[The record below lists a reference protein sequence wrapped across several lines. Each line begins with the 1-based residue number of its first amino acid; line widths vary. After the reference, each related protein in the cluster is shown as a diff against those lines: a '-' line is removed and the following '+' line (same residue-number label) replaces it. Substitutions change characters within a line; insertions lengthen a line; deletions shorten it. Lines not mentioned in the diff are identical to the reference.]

1 MHLPP
6 DIQHEVI
13 LRPTAFAMLCLLLVK
28 NLLKVR
34 IKLQWNC
41 DTLIGQTRIVKSGGQ
56 EPDRRAD
63 NSGWSSKAV
72 EYWAMVASNYAH
84 ALGTSDMKLVPL
96 QGHEHSLHEMMEEH
110 AVIDLWR
117 WKLLCMFLCFQA
129 IYFLC
134 CQEVWSCHAKRGRS
148 LDLHR
153 SFYDYSIVW
162 QSGMDPKTYW
172 NIVPKGFIHVALL
185 QFPLVKHLS
194 LKTTSAFFLQGW
206 SWISSKTVRQIGF
219 SQRSTWK
226 HSEWRCLRWDIG
238 YQQSLCFDIFN
249 GSGLLWADPTGEG
262 AWGKNH
268 TESWQR
274 YLTLD
279 ASVSWWLG
287 FRSREPDSGGKDRTK
302 NATFQHFVRQIKLP
316 MQRGYSNQRS
326 CWVAEPFGGC
336 YTKFPSISTAF
347 FPQTSTCTTF
357 GTAQWSIQQ
366 QHFCTW

>member
-1 MHLPP
+1 MKMK
-6 DIQHEVI
+6 
-13 LRPTAFAMLCLLLVK
+13 TARHVFMFPSSILLV
-28 NLLKVR
+28 LPR
-34 IKLQWNC
+34 G
-41 DTLIGQTRIVKSGGQ
+41 LIL
-56 EPDRRAD
+56 P
-63 NSGWSSKAV
+63 
-72 EYWAMVASNYAH
+72 
-84 ALGTSDMKLVPL
+84 
-96 QGHEHSLHEMMEEH
+96 
-110 AVIDLWR
+110 
-117 WKLLCMFLCFQA
+117 FQA
-129 IYFLC
+129 GTLLGSAQIILWLFNCLTKWHGSRNILKHNAQRFYSC
-134 CQEVWSCHAKRGRS
+134 CIIAVS
-148 LDLHR
+148 LSEAPD
-153 SFYDYSIVW
+153 S
-162 QSGMDPKTYW
+162 
-172 NIVPKGFIHVALL
+172 VPTWL
-185 QFPLVKHLS
+185 QLW
-194 LKTTSAFFLQGW
+194 LQGW

-238 YQQSLCFDIFN
+238 YRPQSLYFDIFN

-274 YLTLD
+274 YLTLG

-366 QHFCTW
+366 QHFCTWP